1 VGVEGNRRTAD
12 VRVKGFTNLFILSKA
27 DFESAM
33 SEFPAAHKM
42 LKKRA
47 RYVLFIIYHSL
58 DNKLIYNQA
67 YLLFYCF

>member
-1 VGVEGNRRTAD
+1 VGAEGNRRTAD

-47 RYVLFIIYHSL
+47 RY
-58 DNKLIYNQA
+58 IYNI
-67 YLLFYCF
+67 YIIP